1 MAVTNTH
8 SDRKFDT
15 QAQAEAFMQG
25 TIKPGK
31 TKYYG
36 VAVGNIPG
44 VYTDWSAVQAQT
56 KGFKGAKHKSFPTRE
71 EAQEFVDAVKR
82 GSSAPISLRG
92 DLSETSSLVTSKT
105 ENTGDPAPKRQKKE
119 NPPPTSALTNAD
131 VKLEPGYAPL
141 PPDAVDGF
149 DPTIK
154 MDPDTGN
161 IRAKTDEE
169 SSATKLQPTGDFSGP
184 IVVHTDGS
192 ALGNGKLGAVG
203 GVGVYFGPNDER

>member
-1 MAVTNTH
+1 
-8 SDRKFDT
+8 
-15 QAQAEAFMQG
+15 MQG
-25 TIKPGK
+25 TLKPGK
-31 TKYYG
+31 AKYYG
-36 VAVGNIPG
+36 VAVGNVPG
-44 VYTDWSAVQAQT
+44 VYTEWSVVQAQT

-92 DLSETSSLVTSKT
+92 DLSETSSLATSKT
-105 ENTGDPAPKRQKKE
+105 EKTGDLALKKQKKE
-119 NPPPTSALTNAD
+119 NAPTSALTNGD
-131 VKLEPGYAPL
+131 IKLEPGYAAL

-161 IRAKTDEE
+161 IRVKTDEE
-169 SSATKLQPTGDFSGP
+169 SSATKLHPTGDFSGP

-192 ALGNGKLGAVG
+192 ALGNGQLGAVG
-203 GVGVYFGPNDER
+203 GVGVYFGPNDKR